1 MSASK
6 KSELPEFTFIDL
18 FAGIGGFRSAL
29 TKLGG
34 THLFSSE
41 WDKSAA
47 KTYSEWYGS
56 DNLST
61 EDIRELPMSS
71 IPIHNLL
78 AAGFPCQ
85 PFSIAGVSKKNS
97 LNVPHGFE
105 DAKQGN
111 LFEHLAKIISQK
123 RPEAFILENVKN
135 LQSHDGG
142 NTWKEIKKR
151 LEGLGYVIDK
161 AVVSAESFVPQKRQ
175 RIFIVGLDSKVFG
188 AEALDNFEFPKPKGA
203 PRKLSEILEVE
214 PDKKYMITQNL
225 WRFLQEYRAKHE
237 AKGNGFGFKL
247 FSADETA
254 RTMSARYYKDGADIL
269 IAQAN
274 WEMPRKLTPHEAMKL
289 MGFTQQYSKLFGFPN
304 GFPQIASDTQTYK
317 QCGNAV
323 VPQVVETVADALL
336 RHVSEL
342 GGFPTRSQGI
352 KTSQ

>member
-1 MSASK
+1 MS
-6 KSELPEFTFIDL
+6 PTFDFIDL

-47 KTYSEWYGS
+47 NTYAHWYGRH
-56 DNLST
+56 NLNT
-61 EDIRELPMSS
+61 DDLREFPIDS
-71 IPIHNLL
+71 IPRHNLL

-97 LNVPHGFE
+97 MNRPHGFD

-111 LFEHLAKIISQK
+111 LFEHLAKIIDRK

-142 NTWKEIKKR
+142 NTWRQIEET
-151 LEGLGYVIDK
+151 LTGLDYVIDK
-161 AVVSAESFVPQKRQ
+161 AIVSSETLVPQRRQ
-175 RIFIVGLDSKVFG
+175 RIFIVGLDAKVFG
-188 AEALDNFEFPKPKGA
+188 AEALKDFKFPDLSGKPKVL
-203 PRKLSEILEVE
+203 KEILETD
-214 PDKKYMITQNL
+214 PDKKYMISENL
-225 WRFLQEYRAKHE
+225 WSFLQAYKEKHA

-247 FSADETA
+247 FNGEDTA

-269 IAQAN
+269 IEQPG
-274 WEMPRKLTPHEAMKL
+274 WENPRKLTPREALEL
-289 MGFTQQYSKLFGFPN
+289 MGFTKRYSKLFGFQD
-304 GFPQIASDTQTYK
+304 GFPQIASDAQTYK

-323 VPQVVETVADALL
+323 VPQVVECVAEALL
-336 RHVSEL
+336 TRIAEL
-342 GGFPTRSQGI
+342 GGFPNRD
-352 KTSQ
+352 